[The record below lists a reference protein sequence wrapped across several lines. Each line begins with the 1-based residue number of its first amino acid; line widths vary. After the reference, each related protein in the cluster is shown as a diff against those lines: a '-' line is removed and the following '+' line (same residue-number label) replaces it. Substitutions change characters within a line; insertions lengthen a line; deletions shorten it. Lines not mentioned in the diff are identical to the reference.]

1 MAERKIAWEK
11 WEDLPHTEPV
21 HPNPFAGIESE
32 DGEEPAEFDL
42 ADFFERIPKLVHTP
56 VGMYQV
62 DDRMSPIKQFDCWL
76 GHTNFDI
83 TGSVQNHIES
93 TPGVEVL
100 VILTRYRFFLGV
112 GKLFSFRDVRVSI
125 ENSVCSKT
133 LSDNDE
139 LPIEDTEVESI
150 KSELSEYKHWAIFIF
165 PNGEIS
171 HIGTNDL
178 DDKKYKETVLLYKN
192 AKMLSGGT
200 IIQSDGRGAEV

>member
-1 MAERKIAWEK
+1 MTERKIAWEK
-11 WEDLPHTEPV
+11 WEDLPHPEPA
-21 HPNPFAGIESE
+21 HANPFMGVESE
-32 DGEEPAEFDL
+32 DGEENTEFDL

-83 TGSVQNHIES
+83 TDFVQNCIES

-125 ENSVCSKT
+125 ENGVCSKE
-133 LSDNDE
+133 LSDHDE
-139 LPIEDTEVESI
+139 VPVADTEVDNI
-150 KSELSEYKHWAIFIF
+150 KLELSEYEHWAIFIF

-178 DDKKYKETVLLYKN
+178 EDKKYKKTVSLYKN

-200 IIQSDGRGAEV
+200 IIQSNDI

>member
-1 MAERKIAWEK
+1 MTERKIAWEK
-11 WEDLPHTEPV
+11 WEDLPQYTEPA
-21 HPNPFAGIESE
+21 HSNPFAGIESE
-32 DGEEPAEFDL
+32 DAEEPTEFDL

-83 TGSVQNHIES
+83 TDFVQNYIES

-112 GKLFSFRDVRVSI
+112 GKLFSFRDVRVGI
-125 ENSVCSKT
+125 ENSICSKE
-133 LSDNDE
+133 LSDDDE
-139 LPIEDTEVESI
+139 FSVADTEVEGI
-150 KSELSEYKHWAIFIF
+150 KLELSEYEHWAIFIF

-178 DDKKYKETVLLYKN
+178 EDKKYKKTVLLYKN
-192 AKMLSGGT
+192 AKILSGGT
-200 IIQSDGRGAEV
+200 IIQSNDL

>member
-1 MAERKIAWEK
+1 MTERKIAWEK
-11 WEDLPHTEPV
+11 WEDLPQSEPAHT
-21 HPNPFAGIESE
+21 NPFMGIESE
-32 DGEEPAEFDL
+32 DGEEDSEFDL
-42 ADFFERIPKLVHTP
+42 AGFFERIPKLVHTP

-62 DDRMSPIKQFDCWL
+62 DDKMSPIRQFDCWL

-83 TGSVQNHIES
+83 TDSVQNYIES

-112 GKLFSFRDVRVSI
+112 GKLFSFRDVRVGI
-125 ENSVCSKT
+125 ENSICSKE
-133 LSDNDE
+133 LSDHDE
-139 LPIEDTEVESI
+139 VPVVGTEVEDI
-150 KSELSEYKHWAIFIF
+150 KLELSEYEHWAIFIF

-178 DDKKYKETVLLYKN
+178 EDKKYKKTVLLYKN

-200 IIQSDGRGAEV
+200 IIQSNDP

>member
-1 MAERKIAWEK
+1 MTERKIAWEK
-11 WEDLPHTEPV
+11 WEDLPHAEPV
-21 HPNPFAGIESE
+21 RSNPFAGMESE
-32 DGEEPAEFDL
+32 EEGEEPAEFDL
-42 ADFFERIPKLVHTP
+42 VDFFERIPKLVHTP
-56 VGMYQV
+56 VGMYQI

-83 TGSVQNHIES
+83 TDSVQEYIES

-112 GKLFSFRDVRVSI
+112 GKLFSFRDVRVNI
-125 ENSVCSKT
+125 ENSICAKT
-133 LSDNDE
+133 PSGDDE
-139 LPIEDTEVESI
+139 NEFTVADMDVENI

-165 PNGEIS
+165 PNGETS
-171 HIGTNDL
+171 HVGTNDL

-200 IIQSDGRGAEV
+200 IIQSDS